1 MHERNKIIKENNQV
15 SINQQFNLVT
25 MTVGVHIGGNKLI
38 VTTEPKKFH
47 FNLPKNVDINLKHE
61 IYVIISHNEL
71 LAEPTVKNEIRQLLF
86 GMETKFMN
94 TENDKKN
101 EPHKYVHNLSQRLD
115 LKSSNKHVALQT
127 FVTLGKI

>member
-1 MHERNKIIKENNQV
+1 M
-15 SINQQFNLVT
+15 
-25 MTVGVHIGGNKLI
+25 
-38 VTTEPKKFH
+38 
-47 FNLPKNVDINLKHE
+47 KHE
-61 IYVIISHNEL
+61 IYFIISHNEL
-71 LAEPTVKNEIRQLLF
+71 LDAPTVKNEIRQLLF
-86 GMETKFMN
+86 RMETKFMN